1 MKSAL
6 EYSIVVPIHN
16 ENNNISI
23 LDKEIKDA
31 MSKISKIK
39 EIKGNIRII

>member
-6 EYSIVVPIHN
+6 EYSIVVPIRD

-23 LDKEIKDA
+23 LDKEIKVVMD
-31 MSKISKIK
+31 KISKIK